1 MAKEY
6 PMTFDEYEKRVMEL
20 LFEGM
25 NPLEKKETEK
35 ELKDLLE
42 EEPDMFKHLYSST
55 CGAYDRDKEYPEA
68 YFEDFLLKSRAVSTI
83 LMSL

>member
-1 MAKEY
+1 MAKKY
-6 PMTFDEYEKRVMEL
+6 PMSYEEYKTRVIEL

-25 NPLEKKETEK
+25 SSEEKKETEGELK
-35 ELKDLLE
+35 ELLD
-42 EEPDMFKHLYSST
+42 EEPNMFKHLYGDA
-55 CGAYDRDKEYPEA
+55 CGCYDRDDEHPEA

>member
-1 MAKEY
+1 MAKKY
-6 PMTFDEYEKRVMEL
+6 PMSYEEFERRVMEL

-25 NPLEKKETEK
+25 SSLEKKETEEELK
-35 ELKDLLE
+35 ELID
-42 EEPDMFKHLYSST
+42 EEPDMFRHLYSST